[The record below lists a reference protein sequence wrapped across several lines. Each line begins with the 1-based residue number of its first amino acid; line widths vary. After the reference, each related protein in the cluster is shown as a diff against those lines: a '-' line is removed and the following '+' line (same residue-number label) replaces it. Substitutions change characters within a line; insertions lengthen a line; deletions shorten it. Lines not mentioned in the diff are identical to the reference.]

1 MKLFSVLLFFITLQ
15 SCTIHGIGK
24 KEKDSLYINT
34 SIPAHTSLTI
44 ASEDAS
50 LFSLD
55 AVEKSNT
62 TLQIHNDTQNI
73 NMEKNNIYTLK
84 IAQNGSVTFQNS
96 SNRGAT
102 ITLRVYNHSAKII
115 QKTGQAQ

>member
-1 MKLFSVLLFFITLQ
+1 MKLFSVFLFFITLQ
-15 SCTIHGIGK
+15 SCTIHSIGK

-50 LFSLD
+50 LFSMD

-62 TLQIHNDTQNI
+62 ILKIHNGTQNI
-73 NMEKNNIYTLK
+73 NMEKNKIYTLK
-84 IAQNGSVTFQNS
+84 IAQNSSVIFQNS
-96 SNRGAT
+96 SYQPASIR
-102 ITLRVYNHSAKII
+102 LRVYNHSAKII